1 MWGRYRTSP
10 ARCPAVTAGREAF
23 RDSLAALTPQL
34 RGFARFLARDA
45 TRADDLVQ
53 ETLLRALEHAGSW
66 QEGTELR
73 AWLFRI
79 LRNAFLDEERRRGTE
94 RRGLAAMQQPSPVG
108 PAQAAAAELDDLAR
122 GLSDLPAPQR
132 EALLL
137 VAALGFEVAEAA
149 AITGV
154 ATGTVKARLS
164 RARSAL
170 AQRFGPRG

>member
-1 MWGRYRTSP
+1 MSRGLG
-10 ARCPAVTAGREAF
+10 VTPGGAEF
-23 RDSLAALTPQL
+23 RAALAALTPQL

-45 TRADDLVQ
+45 ARADDLVQ
-53 ETLLRALEHAGSW
+53 DALLRALEHAASW

-73 AWLFRI
+73 AWIFRI

-94 RRGLAAMQQPSPVG
+94 RRGLAAMPAPEAPA
-108 PAQAAAAELDDLAR
+108 PAQTAAADLGDLAR

-154 ATGTVKARLS
+154 PAGTVKARLS
-164 RARSAL
+164 RARASL
-170 AQRFGPRG
+170 ARRFGPRA

>member
-1 MWGRYRTSP
+1 
-10 ARCPAVTAGREAF
+10 VTPGGPEF
-23 RDSLAALTPQL
+23 RAELAALTPQL

-45 TRADDLVQ
+45 ARADDLVQ
-53 ETLLRALEHAGSW
+53 EALLRALEHAGSW
-66 QEGTELR
+66 REGTELR

-94 RRGLAAMQQPSPVG
+94 RRGLAAMPKPQPPA

-122 GLSDLPAPQR
+122 GVSDLPATQR

-137 VAALGFEVAEAA
+137 VAALGFGIAEAA

-154 ATGTVKARLS
+154 PEGTTKARVS
-164 RARSAL
+164 RARATL
-170 AQRFGPRG
+170 ARRFGQRN

>member
-1 MWGRYRTSP
+1 MTPGG
-10 ARCPAVTAGREAF
+10 AEF
-23 RDSLAALTPQL
+23 RAALAALTPQL

-45 TRADDLVQ
+45 ARADDLVQ

-94 RRGLAAMQQPSPVG
+94 RRGLAAMPEPQPAA
-108 PAQAAAAELDDLAR
+108 PAQAAAAELEDLAR
-122 GLSDLPAPQR
+122 GLSELPAPQR

-137 VAALGFEVAEAA
+137 VAALGFGIAEVA
-149 AITGV
+149 AITGAPV
-154 ATGTVKARLS
+154 GTVKARLS
-164 RARSAL
+164 RARAAL
-170 AQRFGPRG
+170 ARRFGPQG